1 MCVKHQLC
9 LGPCGVLGAK
19 HGCVKHL
26 PLVIDIDVD
35 LVKGFPVAPLLIGI
49 KRSCPWHA
57 PVCVPCGTLSQD
69 GRISALRVEG
79 VVADGVATAW
89 DDSVVVGVVVM
100 CVGVM
105 TVVVVVAM
113 QQRGALRHC

>member
-1 MCVKHQLC
+1 
-9 LGPCGVLGAK
+9 
-19 HGCVKHL
+19 
-26 PLVIDIDVD
+26 
-35 LVKGFPVAPLLIGI
+35 
-49 KRSCPWHA
+49 
-57 PVCVPCGTLSQD
+57 
-69 GRISALRVEG
+69 VEG